1 MHLRTWSATVR
12 IASSSSCVRSAA
24 VAGTV
29 SRLGTLPVRAHL
41 GEPHAGPAGTA
52 PHGMGDGGVVRDGDG
67 LEERHRPDG
76 LRLLAVDPP
85 GQRVGVRLLG
95 LLRLLV
101 EGLGRV
107 PQRAQVRGE
116 LGGLAWSG

>member
-1 MHLRTWSATVR
+1 
-12 IASSSSCVRSAA
+12 
-24 VAGTV
+24 
-29 SRLGTLPVRAHL
+29 
-41 GEPHAGPAGTA
+41 
-52 PHGMGDGGVVRDGDG
+52 MGDGGVVRDGDG